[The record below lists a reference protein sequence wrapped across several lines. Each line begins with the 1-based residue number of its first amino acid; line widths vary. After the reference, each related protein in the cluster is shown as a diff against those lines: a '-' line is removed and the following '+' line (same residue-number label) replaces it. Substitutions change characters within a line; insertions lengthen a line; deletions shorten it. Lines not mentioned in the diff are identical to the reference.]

1 MHIVHTNDKG
11 ELAVIGILFEETEEE
26 NDFLAQFQEVE
37 DIAEADLSLIADIDL
52 TRYWTYKGS
61 LTTPPCTEGLR
72 WTVLKQVQPIS
83 SRQLQWFLN
92 KLEDS
97 QSAKVGSNRV
107 LQPLYE
113 RVLYDSERS
122 TSGNVEDIYAK
133 EIDEEDDGLCL
144 PLFMECSFSVSLVG
158 SAIGAATVALLAF

>member
-11 ELAVIGILFEETEEE
+11 ELAVIGVLFEESEEE
-26 NDFLAQFQEVE
+26 NAFLAQFQELG
-37 DIAEADLSLIADIDL
+37 DAGEADLSLISDLDL
-52 TRYWTYKGS
+52 TRYWTFKGS

-83 SRQLQWFLN
+83 ADQLKWFLD

-97 QSAKVGSNRV
+97 QAAKVGSNRV
-107 LQPLYE
+107 LQELND
-113 RVLYDSERS
+113 RVLYDSEKAA
-122 TSGNVEDIYAK
+122 VDED
-133 EIDEEDDGLCL
+133 ESDDDDDDNEGDDD
-144 PLFMECSFSVSLVG
+144 FSVSLVG